1 MLRCSDCSSVYE
13 LFLFVQCVAAMRGVA
28 MQRQLNASGTRRL
41 TMWML

>member
-1 MLRCSDCSSVYE
+1 MLRCYGYSSVYE